1 MNDRMRDFFEEDVE
15 KENNNFMRMRKQPV
29 IDKYDNAEYQKL
41 ILDNKCV
48 DDKVHDRL
56 NEEKGYYE

>member
-15 KENNNFMRMRKQPV
+15 KENNNFMRMRKQPI
-29 IDKYDNAEYQKL
+29 IDKYDNLDYQKL

-48 DDKVHDRL
+48 EDKVNDRL
-56 NEEKGYYE
+56 NEEKGHYE

>member
-48 DDKVHDRL
+48 DDRVNDRL